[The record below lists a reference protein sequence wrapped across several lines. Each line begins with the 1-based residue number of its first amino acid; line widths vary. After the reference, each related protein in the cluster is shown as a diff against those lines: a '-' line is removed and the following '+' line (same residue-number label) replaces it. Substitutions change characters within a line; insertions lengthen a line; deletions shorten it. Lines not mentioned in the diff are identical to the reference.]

1 MAWWSCNQ
9 WVELHKKQLVHAWF
23 KSRCLCLMASLW
35 KSPIAAFQFSHP
47 AQSSP
52 KLQTFWDNWPPSSH
66 VPLRKQH
73 GYAYDFRGHPVIG
86 TGVPKAMSGSE
97 GAIPATEMC
106 LAAFGWWGF
115 KWNLVVLWKVSYAKW
130 CISGEPRWKDVLL
143 KHTHERLISQS
154 RHRWRKVLL

>member
-1 MAWWSCNQ
+1 MLDSNPGVCAWWPPSGSH
-9 WVELHKKQLVHAWF
+9 LLLL
-23 KSRCLCLMASLW
+23 SR
-35 KSPIAAFQFSHP
+35 FSHP

-73 GYAYDFRGHPVIG
+73 GYAYDFREHPVIG